1 MAKKINISGEIGWD
15 YFTSMLSDDLKAA
28 KGEDLEIDIAS
39 PGGDV
44 FAGIEMYNM
53 IRDYKRENPK
63 SQIMMT
69 LKGMGASMASYIMMA
84 PADLRAAE
92 DNAVFMIHNPWS
104 LAIGD
109 YKEMEKQ
116 SLWKSV

>member
-1 MAKKINISGEIGWD
+1 
-15 YFTSMLSDDLKAA
+15 
-28 KGEDLEIDIAS
+28 
-39 PGGDV
+39 
-44 FAGIEMYNM
+44 M

-84 PADLRAAE
+84 PADIRAAE

-109 YKEMEKQ
+109 YKGNGKTVRVPFWPCVPYGGRLRFCNREKQ
-116 SLWKSV
+116 ERDSGNDGRRNVAFWR